1 MDQQHE
7 RAPGV
12 VEEPGQEVADD
23 SVAERP
29 VGARAGNRRGSS
41 GPPSDQVRI
50 AAVEA
55 AVAAGLAPSTGRS
68 ESHPPAEPGAPTFTL
83 PDWTDPPTGQVPR
96 ILLDDPGEHGAIV
109 EAADLPVRG
118 PSWRQESTDWD
129 EDDLGLSFLAGEE
142 DEDDGRSRIAGRVAE
157 PADGGIDPFDFSFD
171 EIDLPGRRPRSDATS
186 RDDAVA
192 AEPTVTGED
201 DLAWAELL
209 AQGAPADAGAL
220 PEVGGGRRGRR
231 AHTPVRRGSHRAG
244 AHSAEAAASAAPGED
259 APRVPARRERAAPVR
274 SAPGAGRPPGEAAP
288 RRRNPLVATATGIG
302 VGAVGLACF
311 FGGALPTLVLATVV
325 VTLAAGE
332 AFGTLR
338 RAGRR
343 PATLLGLLA
352 VPALVVGSYL
362 RGLEAIPLVV
372 ALAVVLGMVWYL
384 LGTSRESP
392 TVDLGATLLVIC
404 WVGVLGA
411 FAGLL
416 LAPGSFPHRHG
427 VAFLVG
433 AVVVTVAHDVGSY
446 AAGAKLGRHHLA
458 RAISPNKTWEGF
470 AGGTALAFLV
480 AGLVVARIHPFAVAS
495 ALGLAAIVAVLAPI
509 GDLAESLVKRDL
521 GVKDMG
527 RLLPAHGGLFD
538 RVDAL
543 LFVLPATYYLV
554 RLAHLG

>member
-1 MDQQHE
+1 
-7 RAPGV
+7 
-12 VEEPGQEVADD
+12 
-23 SVAERP
+23 
-29 VGARAGNRRGSS
+29 
-41 GPPSDQVRI
+41 
-50 AAVEA
+50 
-55 AVAAGLAPSTGRS
+55 
-68 ESHPPAEPGAPTFTL
+68 
-83 PDWTDPPTGQVPR
+83 
-96 ILLDDPGEHGAIV
+96 
-109 EAADLPVRG
+109 
-118 PSWRQESTDWD
+118 
-129 EDDLGLSFLAGEE
+129 
-142 DEDDGRSRIAGRVAE
+142 
-157 PADGGIDPFDFSFD
+157 
-171 EIDLPGRRPRSDATS
+171 
-186 RDDAVA
+186 
-192 AEPTVTGED
+192 
-201 DLAWAELL
+201 
-209 AQGAPADAGAL
+209 
-220 PEVGGGRRGRR
+220 
-231 AHTPVRRGSHRAG
+231 
-244 AHSAEAAASAAPGED
+244 
-259 APRVPARRERAAPVR
+259 
-274 SAPGAGRPPGEAAP
+274 
-288 RRRNPLVATATGIG
+288 
-302 VGAVGLACF
+302 
-311 FGGALPTLVLATVV
+311 
-325 VTLAAGE
+325 LAAGE